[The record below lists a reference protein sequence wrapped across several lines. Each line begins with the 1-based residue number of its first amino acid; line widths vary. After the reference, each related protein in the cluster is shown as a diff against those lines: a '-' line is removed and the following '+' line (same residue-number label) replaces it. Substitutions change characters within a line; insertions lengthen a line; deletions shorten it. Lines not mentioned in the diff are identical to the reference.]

1 MRWTESD
8 VEFDSRTWWQLKK
21 EIRMSLHDWGFKIT
35 PSKDWRTWRR
45 TAKRTPELERYLT
58 MLALAGHL

>member
-1 MRWTESD
+1 
-8 VEFDSRTWWQLKK
+8 
-21 EIRMSLHDWGFKIT
+21 MSLHDWGFKIT